1 MDPVWLLIFLPFAA
15 ASGWYAARHGW
26 HYPSGPQ
33 KILPTTYYRSL
44 NYLLNEQHDKALDV
58 LIEALEEHE
67 ETVEIQLALGS
78 LFRRR
83 GEVER
88 ATQVHQNLVA
98 RSGLDSKQRLHA
110 LFELSQDYYKAGL
123 LDRAENLLVE
133 VTVSSEFAESA
144 YRLLVQI
151 YEQEKEWESAVTA
164 ASKLSEA
171 SGDDL
176 TGLIAQFL
184 CELSDSSMA
193 AGKYPES
200 ETHIKEALR
209 TDPDCTRALIL
220 SGRLYAIRGQH
231 RSAIGAWS
239 RISERRPEMV
249 VDVVD
254 LVRSSY
260 EALNVR
266 DGYRQ
271 FLESGLE
278 KNDDFRLVLALV
290 ELLND
295 LGETDEARNY
305 LVDWIQKNRTLE
317 PLYRLLET
325 GSSEG
330 VKSPP
335 VDLGLL
341 TQLVSSVAAGKGGY
355 ECRQCGFR
363 AKAMHWQCPGCRS
376 WNTTTPRRW
385 VT

>member
-1 MDPVWLLIFLPFAA
+1 MDPVWLLIFLPLAA

-26 HYPSGPQ
+26 HYSSGPE
-33 KILPTTYYRSL
+33 KLLPSTYYRSL

-88 ATQVHQNLVA
+88 ATQLHQNLVA
-98 RSGLDSKQRLHA
+98 RSGLDPKQRLHA

-133 VTVSSEFAESA
+133 VTVSTELSESA

-151 YEQEKEWESAVTA
+151 YEQEKEWESAVAA

-176 TGLIAQFL
+176 ASLIAQFL
-184 CELSDSSMA
+184 CELGDTSMV
-193 AGKYPES
+193 AGKYSES
-200 ETHIKEALR
+200 EAYVKEALK
-209 TDPDCTRALIL
+209 TDPDCARALIQ
-220 SGRLYAIRGQH
+220 SGRLHAIRGQH
-231 RSAIGAWS
+231 RSAIRAWS

-260 EALNVR
+260 EALNAKL
-266 DGYRQ
+266 GYRQ
-271 FLESGLE
+271 FLESSLK

-295 LGETDEARNY
+295 LDEVDEARNY
-305 LVDWIQKNRTLE
+305 LVDWIQNNRTLE
-317 PLYRLLET
+317 PLYRLLEPN
-325 GSSEG
+325 GGDEE
-330 VKSPP
+330 KSTT
-335 VDLGLL
+335 VDLGLVS
-341 TQLVSSVAAGKGGY
+341 QLVSSVATVKGGY

>member
-1 MDPVWLLIFLPFAA
+1 LDPVWLLIFLPLAA

-26 HYPSGPQ
+26 HYPSGPE
-33 KILPTTYYRSL
+33 KLLPTTYYRSL

-88 ATQVHQNLVA
+88 ATQLHQNLVA
-98 RSGLDSKQRLHA
+98 RSGLDPKQRLHA

-133 VTVSSEFAESA
+133 VTVSTEFSESA

-151 YEQEKEWESAVTA
+151 YEQEKEWESAVAA

-176 TGLIAQFL
+176 TSLIAQFL
-184 CELSDSSMA
+184 CELGDTSMA
-193 AGKYPES
+193 AGKYS
-200 ETHIKEALR
+200 ECEAYVKEALE
-209 TDPDCTRALIL
+209 TDPDCTRALIQ
-220 SGRLYAIRGQH
+220 SGRLHAIRGQH
-231 RSAIGAWS
+231 RSAIKAWS

-260 EALNVR
+260 EALNTKL
-266 DGYRQ
+266 GYRQ
-271 FLESGLE
+271 FLESSLK

-295 LGETDEARNY
+295 LDEVDEARNH
-305 LVDWIQKNRTLE
+305 LVDWIQNNRTLE
-317 PLYRLLET
+317 PLYRLLEAN
-325 GSSEG
+325 GGDED
-330 VKSPP
+330 KSTK
-335 VDLGLL
+335 VHLGLVS
-341 TQLVSSVAAGKGGY
+341 QLVSSVAAVRGGY